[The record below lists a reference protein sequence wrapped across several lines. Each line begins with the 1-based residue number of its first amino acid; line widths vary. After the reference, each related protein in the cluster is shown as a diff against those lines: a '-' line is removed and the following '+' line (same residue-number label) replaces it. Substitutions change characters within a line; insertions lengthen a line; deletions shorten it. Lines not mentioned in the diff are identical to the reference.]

1 MLECPPIFL
10 SRDTMANFNTHLNT
24 AVIITGLTSATLLS
38 AGHIELK
45 GALWLWFLGSI
56 GGLLPDIDS
65 DNSTSLDTI
74 FNLFALSAV
83 LLVLNYITTEL
94 IIEISFIE
102 LIVVPLLVYGFMKY
116 IIRPI
121 FEWITVHRGSCHSLL
136 FILLCALLTTQ
147 VTWKLNDQSTT
158 QAAVFAWLTGGF
170 ILLGGLI
177 HLLLDEIYS
186 VDLSNVTIKRSFGT
200 ALKIA
205 DFDNKLITLASV
217 IAIAGLIYVAP
228 PTEQTI
234 TALSDWSHFTFLS

>member
-1 MLECPPIFL
+1 
-10 SRDTMANFNTHLNT
+10 MANFNTHLNT
-24 AVIITGLTSATLLS
+24 AVIITGLASASLLS
-38 AGHIELK
+38 AGHIDLE

-74 FNLFALSAV
+74 FNLFALCAV
-83 LLVLNYITTEL
+83 LLVLHYITTEL

-102 LIVVPLLVYGFMKY
+102 LILVPLLVYGFMKF
-116 IIRPI
+116 IIRSI

-147 VTWKLNDQSTT
+147 VTWQLNDQSTT

-170 ILLGGLI
+170 ILVGGLI

-205 DFDNKLITLASV
+205 DFDNKLITVSSV
-217 IAIAGLIYVAP
+217 IALAGLIYVAP
-228 PTEQTI
+228 PIKQTI
-234 TALSDWSHFTFLS
+234 TALSDWSQFIFLS

>member
-1 MLECPPIFL
+1 
-10 SRDTMANFNTHLNT
+10 MANFNTHLNT
-24 AVIITGLTSATLLS
+24 ALIITGLASATLLS
-38 AGHIELK
+38 AEHIDLK

-83 LLVLNYITTEL
+83 LLVLHYITTEL
-94 IIEISFIE
+94 IIKISFIE

-116 IIRPI
+116 IIRPL

-147 VTWKLNDQSTT
+147 VTWELNDQSTP
-158 QAAVFAWLTGGF
+158 QAATFAWLTGGF

-186 VDLSNVTIKRSFGT
+186 VDLSNVTIKRSFGS

-205 DFDNKLITLASV
+205 DFDNKLITLSSI

-228 PTEQTI
+228 PTKQTI
-234 TALSDWSHFTFLS
+234 TALSDWSHFRFQSLKIRF

>member
-1 MLECPPIFL
+1 
-10 SRDTMANFNTHLNT
+10 MANFNTHLNT
-24 AVIITGLTSATLLS
+24 AVIITGLASATLLS
-38 AGHIELK
+38 AGHIDLK

-83 LLVLNYITTEL
+83 LLVLHYITTEL

-147 VTWKLNDQSTT
+147 VT
-158 QAAVFAWLTGGF
+158 
-170 ILLGGLI
+170 
-177 HLLLDEIYS
+177 
-186 VDLSNVTIKRSFGT
+186 
-200 ALKIA
+200 
-205 DFDNKLITLASV
+205 
-217 IAIAGLIYVAP
+217 
-228 PTEQTI
+228 
-234 TALSDWSHFTFLS
+234 

>member
-1 MLECPPIFL
+1 
-10 SRDTMANFNTHLNT
+10 MANFNTHLNT
-24 AVIITGLTSATLLS
+24 AVIITGLASATLLS

-45 GALWLWFLGSI
+45 SALWLWFLGSI

-74 FNLFALSAV
+74 FNLFALSTV
-83 LLVLNYITTEL
+83 LLVLHYITTQL

-147 VTWKLNDQSTT
+147 VAWKLNDQSTMET
-158 QAAVFAWLTGGF
+158 AIFAWLTGGF
-170 ILLGGLI
+170 VLLGGFI
-177 HLLLDEIYS
+177 HLLLDEMYS

-205 DFDNKLITLASV
+205 DFDNKLITLSSI
-217 IAIAGLIYVAP
+217 IAIAGLIYIAP

-234 TALSDWSHFTFLS
+234 TALSNWSHFRFLS

>member
-1 MLECPPIFL
+1 MPYFFP
-10 SRDTMANFNTHLNT
+10 SRVTMANFNTHLNT
-24 AVIITGLTSATLLS
+24 AVIITGLASATLLS

-74 FNLFALSAV
+74 FNLFALSTV
-83 LLVLNYITTEL
+83 LLVLHYITTEL
-94 IIEISFIE
+94 LITISFIE
-102 LIVVPLLVYGFMKY
+102 LIVVPLLVYGCMKY

-136 FILLCALLTTQ
+136 FIVLCALLTTQ
-147 VTWKLNDQSTT
+147 VVWKLNDQSTT

-228 PTEQTI
+228 PTKQTI

>member
-1 MLECPPIFL
+1 
-10 SRDTMANFNTHLNT
+10 MANFNTHLNT

-228 PTEQTI
+228 PSKQTI

>member
-1 MLECPPIFL
+1 
-10 SRDTMANFNTHLNT
+10 MANFNTHLNT
-24 AVIITGLTSATLLS
+24 AVIITGLGSATLLT
-38 AGHIELK
+38 AGHIDLS

-65 DNSTSLDTI
+65 DNSTSLNTI
-74 FNLFALSAV
+74 FNLFSLSAV
-83 LLVLNYITTEL
+83 LLVLHYITTEL

-102 LIVVPLLVYGFMKY
+102 LIVMPLLVYGFMKY
-116 IIRPI
+116 VIRPI

-136 FILLCALLTTQ
+136 FLVLCALLTTQ
-147 VTWKLNDQSTT
+147 VTWQLNEQTTT
-158 QAAVFAWLTGGF
+158 QAATFAWLTGGF
-170 ILLGGLI
+170 ILIGGLI

-205 DFDNKLITLASV
+205 DFDNKLITLASI

-228 PTEQTI
+228 STEQTI
-234 TALSDWSHFTFLS
+234 IALSDWSHFRLLS

>member
-1 MLECPPIFL
+1 
-10 SRDTMANFNTHLNT
+10 MANFNTHLNT
-24 AVIITGLTSATLLS
+24 AVIITGLASATLLS

-83 LLVLNYITTEL
+83 LLVLHYITTEL

-170 ILLGGLI
+170 ILFGGLI

-205 DFDNKLITLASV
+205 DFDNKLITLASI

>member
-1 MLECPPIFL
+1 
-10 SRDTMANFNTHLNT
+10 MANFNTHLNT
-24 AVIITGLTSATLLS
+24 AVIITGLGSATLLS
-38 AGHIELK
+38 AGHIDLK

-83 LLVLNYITTEL
+83 LLGRHYITTEL

-205 DFDNKLITLASV
+205 DFDNKLITLASI

>member
-1 MLECPPIFL
+1 MPYFFP

-24 AVIITGLTSATLLS
+24 AVMITGLASATLLS
-38 AGHIELK
+38 AGHIDLN

-102 LIVVPLLVYGFMKY
+102 LIVVPLLVYGVMKY

-136 FILLCALLTTQ
+136 FLLLCALLTTQ
-147 VTWKLNDQSTT
+147 VTWKLNDQSTA
-158 QAAVFAWLTGGF
+158 QAATFAWLAGGF

>member
-1 MLECPPIFL
+1 
-10 SRDTMANFNTHLNT
+10 MANFNTHLNT
-24 AVIITGLTSATLLS
+24 AVIITGLSSAALLS
-38 AGHIELK
+38 AGHIDLNS
-45 GALWLWFLGSI
+45 ALWLWFLGSI

-74 FNLFALSAV
+74 FNLFALCAV
-83 LLVLNYITTEL
+83 LIVMHYITTEL
-94 IIEISFIE
+94 IIQISFAE
-102 LIVVPLLVYGFMKY
+102 LVVVPLLVYGFMKY

-147 VTWKLNDQSTT
+147 VTWQLNDQTT
-158 QAAVFAWLTGGF
+158 MYSAIFAWLTGGF

-186 VDLSNVTIKRSFGT
+186 VDLSNVEIKRSFGT

-205 DFDNKLITLASV
+205 NFDNKLITLASV

-228 PTEQTI
+228 PSIQTI
-234 TALSDWSHFTFLS
+234 TLLSDWSRFKLIS

>member
-24 AVIITGLTSATLLS
+24 AVIITGLASATLLS
-38 AGHIELK
+38 AGHIDLK
-45 GALWLWFLGSI
+45 SALWLWFLGSI

-74 FNLFALSAV
+74 FNLFALSTV
-83 LLVLNYITTEL
+83 LLVLHYITTQL

-147 VTWKLNDQSTT
+147 VAWRLNDQSTT
-158 QAAVFAWLTGGF
+158 QTAIFAWLTGGF
-170 ILLGGLI
+170 VLLGGFI
-177 HLLLDEIYS
+177 HLLLDEMYS

-205 DFDNKLITLASV
+205 DFDNKLITLSSI

-234 TALSDWSHFTFLS
+234 TALSNWSHFRFLS

>member
-1 MLECPPIFL
+1 
-10 SRDTMANFNTHLNT
+10 MANFNTHLNT
-24 AVIITGLTSATLLS
+24 AIIITGLGSATLLS
-38 AGHIELK
+38 AGHTDLS

-83 LLVLNYITTEL
+83 LLVLHYITTEL

-102 LIVVPLLVYGFMKY
+102 LIAVPLVVYGFMKY

-121 FEWITVHRGSCHSLL
+121 FEWVTVHRGSCHSLL
-136 FILLCALLTTQ
+136 FLVFCGLLTTQ
-147 VTWKLNDQSTT
+147 VTWQLNAQATM
-158 QAAVFAWLTGGF
+158 QAATFAWLTGGF

-177 HLLLDEIYS
+177 HLILDEIYS
-186 VDLSNVTIKRSFGT
+186 VDLSNIRIKRSFGT

-205 DFDNKLITLASV
+205 DFHNKLITLAS
-217 IAIAGLIYVAP
+217 ILAIIVLIYIAP
-228 PTEQTI
+228 PTVQTI
-234 TALSDWSHFTFLS
+234 TTLSDWSHFKLQSLHFNF

>member
-1 MLECPPIFL
+1 
-10 SRDTMANFNTHLNT
+10 MANFNTHLNT

-228 PTEQTI
+228 PTAQTI
-234 TALSDWSHFTFLS
+234 TALSDWSHFIFLS

>member
-1 MLECPPIFL
+1 MPYFFP
-10 SRDTMANFNTHLNT
+10 SRNTMANFNTHLNT
-24 AVIITGLTSATLLS
+24 AVIITGLASATLLS
-38 AGHIELK
+38 AGHIDLK

-116 IIRPI
+116 IVRPI
-121 FEWITVHRGSCHSLL
+121 FEWVTVHRGSCHSLL

-147 VTWKLNDQSTT
+147 VVWKLNDQSTT
-158 QAAVFAWLTGGF
+158 QTAVFAWLTGGF

-205 DFDNKLITLASV
+205 DFDNKLITLTSV

-228 PTEQTI
+228 PTKQTI

>member
-1 MLECPPIFL
+1 
-10 SRDTMANFNTHLNT
+10 MANFNTHLNT
-24 AVIITGLTSATLLS
+24 AVIITGLASATLLS

-83 LLVLNYITTEL
+83 LLVLHYITTEL

-136 FILLCALLTTQ
+136 FILFCALLTTQ

-186 VDLSNVTIKRSFGT
+186 VDLSNVRIKRSFGT

-205 DFDNKLITLASV
+205 DFDNKLITLASI

>member
-1 MLECPPIFL
+1 
-10 SRDTMANFNTHLNT
+10 MANFNTHLNT
-24 AVIITGLTSATLLS
+24 AVIITGLSSAALLS
-38 AGHIELK
+38 AGHIDLNS
-45 GALWLWFLGSI
+45 ALWLWFLGSI

-74 FNLFALSAV
+74 FNLFALCAV
-83 LLVLNYITTEL
+83 LIVMHYITTEL
-94 IIEISFIE
+94 IIQISFVE
-102 LIVVPLLVYGFMKY
+102 LVVVPLLVYGFMKY

-147 VTWKLNDQSTT
+147 VTWQLNDQTT
-158 QAAVFAWLTGGF
+158 MYSAIFAWLTGGF

-186 VDLSNVTIKRSFGT
+186 VDLSNVEIKRSFGT

-205 DFDNKLITLASV
+205 NFDNKLITLASV
-217 IAIAGLIYVAP
+217 IAIAVLIYVAP
-228 PTEQTI
+228 PKMQTI
-234 TALSDWSHFTFLS
+234 TLLSDWSRFKLIS